1 MALGQFTNLN
11 PGAYTDPNTGKPLA
25 AITPGELANFTKDLQ
40 SLAASWGG
48 ESIQALLEKYQNEAL
63 VLCRNVM
70 SRASQPYLGAYAN
83 GNEIVMRMLCPV
95 DLAFTIEEIWDL
107 DLSARTIGDIYGYQT
122 GGGTPANDTIGMYE
136 GNIIMGFLDRTPLSG
151 FAKVQFLK
159 GGKTYSYFPLNFDI
173 VRDDALPLIPLMA
186 PFMEFPEESVR
197 IQCDVARTA
206 LNPARM
212 QAIGLHFCRASAIAT
227 ATGSA

>member
-1 MALGQFTNLN
+1 MALGQFTSIN
-11 PGAYTDPNTGKPLA
+11 PSAYTDPATGKPLA
-25 AITPGELANFTKDLQ
+25 AISPGELANFTKDL
-40 SLAASWGG
+40 LALATSWGG
-48 ESIQALLEKYQNEAL
+48 ESVQALVEKFQYETL

-70 SRASQPYLGAYAN
+70 SRASQPYLGAYSN
-83 GNEIVMRMLCPV
+83 GNEIVMRMLCPI

-122 GGGTPANDTIGMYE
+122 GGASPANDTIGIYE
-136 GNIIMGFLDRTPLSG
+136 GNIIMGFLDRTPLPG
-151 FAKVQFLK
+151 FAKYQFLK
-159 GGKTYSYFPLNFDI
+159 GGKTYAYFPLNFDT
-173 VRDDALPLIPLMA
+173 VRDDALPLVSLMA
-186 PFMEFPEESVR
+186 PLMEFPEESVR

-212 QAIGLHFCRASAIAT
+212 QAVGLHFCRASAITT